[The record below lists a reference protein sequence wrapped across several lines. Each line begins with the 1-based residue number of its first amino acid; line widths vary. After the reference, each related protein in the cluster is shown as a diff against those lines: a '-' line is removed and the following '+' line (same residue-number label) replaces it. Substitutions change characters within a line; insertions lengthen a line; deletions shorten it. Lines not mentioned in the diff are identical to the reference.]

1 MRPSFLD
8 DMSWAMAEV
17 YGAVTD
23 RILINLAKYFPF
35 LQEGAELPGSFEYQ
49 ARMLAQ
55 MGQVNRETVDI
66 LMQSLDGAD
75 EALRASLEATILD
88 ALKGEEAK
96 LKKAA
101 QQGLLNGP
109 GFLPPE
115 VTPNQLQAFKTY
127 YAQSADKLNLVNTVM
142 LESTQAAYTA
152 TVSDVVNRIQ
162 RTQSILNVGTGEVV
176 TGVSSW
182 NTAMH
187 DAVKK
192 MVQNGLTGFVDHGGH
207 HWTPEAYVAM
217 DIRTTMFNTA
227 REAINER
234 AQEYGCDL
242 YQVSSHNGARPLCYP
257 WQGKVIS
264 RSGWR
269 GTVEDLDGNKIIVHS
284 EDEIESFRYG
294 GGLFGVNCKHYPMNF
309 IPGFSTIKGEPQD
322 TEENEK
328 AYAESQE
335 QRALERKLREE
346 KRDLAVMQA
355 QGADESAIKAQRAK
369 VQKASSDIDDFC
381 EETGRARRRNREY
394 TPVNAKFPP
403 KDSYNPADFPTDQRD
418 RINDWFKNG
427 GDNPPPQ
434 PTNIHLGPDNIPPQM
449 QKRADFTPASTI
461 AEAEEA
467 AKKFVSAKMGTVS
480 YKGIDLEYANTCNR
494 VLGDIDRTFGLDAL
508 GSIQPMNMRSKL
520 FKGST
525 SEAAYRWGGI
535 GGDLYINPTY
545 YKSVK
550 AFQEHKSEIDRLTK
564 VVLDGGETLRSRATG
579 RKLEYIDALL
589 NTKRQCVSQS
599 YDFVEGTFVHE
610 CGHALDDKL
619 FRKRIIEAFGGRIS
633 YNDALAES
641 RHTYGGGI
649 SGYAVAD
656 NQEYIAES
664 FTAWWFGESDKIDPA
679 IKAIFEGA
687 IK

>member
-75 EALRASLEATILD
+75 EALRASLEAAILD

-187 DAVKK
+187 DAVQK
-192 MVQNGLTGFVDHGGH
+192 MVQNGLTGFIDHAGH
-207 HWTPEAYVAM
+207 RWSPEAYVAM
-217 DIRTTMFNTA
+217 DILTTMFNTA
-227 REAINER
+227 RAAIAER
-234 AQEYGCDL
+234 AQEYGADL
-242 YQVSSHNGARPLCYP
+242 YQVSSHSGARPLCYP

-269 GTVEDLDGNKIIVHS
+269 GTVKDLDGNKITVHS

-322 TEENEK
+322 PEENEK
-328 AYAESQE
+328 SYAESQE
-335 QRALERKLREE
+335 QRRLERKLREE
-346 KRDLAVMQA
+346 KRDLAVMKA
-355 QGADESAIKAQRAK
+355 QGADEEAIKTQRAK
-369 VQKASSDIDDFC
+369 VHKASEDIDEFC
-381 EETGRARRRNREY
+381 DATGRARRRNREY

-403 KDSYNPADFPTDQRD
+403 KDSYSPGEFPTEQRD
-418 RINDWFKNG
+418 RIN
-427 GDNPPPQ
+427 
-434 PTNIHLGPDNIPPQM
+434 L
-449 QKRADFTPASTI
+449 
-461 AEAEEA
+461 
-467 AKKFVSAKMGTVS
+467 
-480 YKGIDLEYANTCNR
+480 
-494 VLGDIDRTFGLDAL
+494 
-508 GSIQPMNMRSKL
+508 IQ
-520 FKGST
+520 
-525 SEAAYRWGGI
+525 
-535 GGDLYINPTY
+535 
-545 YKSVK
+545 
-550 AFQEHKSEIDRLTK
+550 Q
-564 VVLDGGETLRSRATG
+564 
-579 RKLEYIDALL
+579 
-589 NTKRQCVSQS
+589 
-599 YDFVEGTFVHE
+599 
-610 CGHALDDKL
+610 
-619 FRKRIIEAFGGRIS
+619 
-633 YNDALAES
+633 
-641 RHTYGGGI
+641 
-649 SGYAVAD
+649 
-656 NQEYIAES
+656 
-664 FTAWWFGESDKIDPA
+664 
-679 IKAIFEGA
+679 
-687 IK
+687 

>member
-75 EALRASLEATILD
+75 EALRASLEAAILD

-227 REAINER
+227 REAVNER
-234 AQEYGCDL
+234 AQEYGCDM

-269 GTVEDLDGNKIIVHS
+269 GTVEDLDGNKITVHS

-309 IPGFSTIKGEPQD
+309 IPGFSTIKGEPQNP
-322 TEENEK
+322 EENEK
-328 AYAESQE
+328 SYAESQE
-335 QRALERKLREE
+335 QRRLERKLREE

-355 QGADESAIKAQRAK
+355 QGADPEAIKAQRAK
-369 VQKASSDIDDFC
+369 VHKASDDINQFC
-381 EETGRARRRNREY
+381 EDTGRARRRNREY
-394 TPVNAKFPP
+394 TPVNATWPDKSTWGDVSKRNTPP
-403 KDSYNPADFPTDQRD
+403 ILQKNVASQATKKTVNHDT
-418 RINDWFKNG
+418 FKN
-427 GDNPPPQ
+427 
-434 PTNIHLGPDNIPPQM
+434 
-449 QKRADFTPASTI
+449 
-461 AEAEEA
+461 
-467 AKKFVSAKMGTVS
+467 V
-480 YKGIDLEYANTCNR
+480 KGVDDSFKI
-494 VLGDIDRTFGLDAL
+494 GMSDAL
-508 GSIQPMNMRSKL
+508 GKSQSQEAKDIYIKYADDLVCVNPNLKSGAFFRASSGGVHMNL
-520 FKGST
+520 VDVAKGSSYEEPYEVAFHEFGHMIDWLGGGKNNLT
-525 SEAAYRWGGI
+525 YLSNHSLNGNRLLDVIKGDFQDFKKKLGVSKAVDVIPILKAENMDLKTCGNISDILEKCTGKSYPLGIGHGAAY
-535 GGDLYINPTY
+535 
-545 YKSVK
+545 
-550 AFQEHKSEIDRLTK
+550 HKRDGATEK
-564 VVLDGGETLRSRATG
+564 EFFAEVLDSAVTNKSAYDQMVRLFPNAVNMVWELIRSV
-579 RKLEYIDALL
+579 I
-589 NTKRQCVSQS
+589 
-599 YDFVEGTFVHE
+599 
-610 CGHALDDKL
+610 
-619 FRKRIIEAFGGRIS
+619 
-633 YNDALAES
+633 
-641 RHTYGGGI
+641 
-649 SGYAVAD
+649 
-656 NQEYIAES
+656 
-664 FTAWWFGESDKIDPA
+664 
-679 IKAIFEGA
+679 
-687 IK
+687 